1 MTISD
6 NQLIGNQLYLK
17 GSTIISAKRAE
28 QAKSSMENKSSE
40 KIDSENNINDIA
52 VIYEKSN
59 PNNLRLVTYAK
70 PNTVKATALSKNSI
84 KDVQTK
90 LNAIGYSCG
99 TPNGMAGKNT
109 KAAVTSF
116 QKLCGLKNQ
125 NGDITDETIT
135 KLNSVY
141 SRSQKGV
148 LSRGL
153 RNNTSVKKLQE
164 NLNKLNYN
172 CGTPDGTFGV
182 GTENALRNFQK
193 ANKLAVDGLA
203 GSATLNA
210 IQKAVNNLKQP
221 VKASRGLSENGFKL
235 LASYEATRA
244 VKDKKGNVVS
254 IPILDVGDGM
264 YTIGVGNTVKKTDT
278 KTIQEYKRKYG
289 VDVTKVGTQVD
300 IKTCMKI
307 YNDHVNT
314 YTSAVDNL
322 LKRHNY
328 TASQNEYDALV
339 IAVYNRPAL
348 AKEGH
353 ALDTLIKNNNRN
365 KNDWRKTLIDEYKGL
380 KNWNIYGKGWSNR
393 IEDELELY
401 FDNDY
406 VRNH

>member
-1 MTISD
+1 MVITD
-6 NQLIGNQLYLK
+6 NQLISNSSYSN
-17 GSTIISAKRAE
+17 GSTVIMERRTE
-28 QAKSSMENKSSE
+28 QAKASAESAISE
-40 KIDSENNINDIA
+40 KQASKSNTNDIA

-59 PNNLRLVTYAK
+59 PSNLKMVTYAK
-70 PNTVKATALSKNSI
+70 PSTVKAMALSKSSI

-99 TPNGMAGKNT
+99 TPDGIAGKNT

-125 NGDITDETIT
+125 SGDITSETIT

-141 SRSQKGV
+141 NRSQKGV

-153 RNNTSVKKLQE
+153 RNNASVKKLQE
-164 NLNKLNYN
+164 NLNKLNFN
-172 CGTPDGTFGV
+172 CGTPDGTFGA
-182 GTENALRNFQK
+182 GTETALKNFQK
-193 ANKLAVDGLA
+193 ANKLTVDGLA

-221 VKASRGLSENGFKL
+221 VTPSKGLSENGFKL
-235 LASYEATRA
+235 LASYEATSA
-244 VKDKKGNVVS
+244 VKDKNGNVVS

-264 YTIGVGNTVKKTDT
+264 YTIGIGNTVKKTDT
-278 KTIQEYKRKYG
+278 KTIQEYKEKYG
-289 VDVTKVGTQVD
+289 VDVTKVGAQVD

-314 YTSAVDNL
+314 YTSTVDNL

-365 KNDWRKTLIDEYKGL
+365 KDDWRTTLINEYKGL
-380 KNWNIYGKGWSNR
+380 KNWNTYGKGWSNR

>member
-1 MTISD
+1 MLITD
-6 NQLIGNQLYLK
+6 NQLIGNASYSN
-17 GSTIISAKRAE
+17 GSTVIMERRIE
-28 QAKSSMENKSSE
+28 QATASAESAISE
-40 KIDSENNINDIA
+40 KQASKNNTNDIA

-59 PNNLRLVTYAK
+59 PSNLKMVTYAK
-70 PNTVKATALSKNSI
+70 PSTVKAMALSKSSI

-99 TPNGMAGKNT
+99 TPDGIAGKNT

-125 NGDITDETIT
+125 SGDITSETIT

-141 SRSQKGV
+141 NRSQKGV

-153 RNNTSVKKLQE
+153 RNNVSVKKLQE
-164 NLNKLNYN
+164 NLNKLNFN
-172 CGTPDGTFGV
+172 CGTPDGTFGA
-182 GTENALRNFQK
+182 GTETALKNFQK
-193 ANKLAVDGLA
+193 ANKLTVDGLA

-221 VKASRGLSENGFKL
+221 VTPSKGLSENGFKL
-235 LASYEATRA
+235 LASYEATSA
-244 VKDKKGNVVS
+244 VKDKDGNVVS

-264 YTIGVGNTVKKTDT
+264 YTIGIGNTVKKTDT
-278 KTIQEYKRKYG
+278 KTIQEYKEKYG
-289 VDVTKVGTQVD
+289 VDVTKVGAQVD

-314 YTSAVDNL
+314 YTSTVDNL

-365 KNDWRKTLIDEYKGL
+365 KDDWRTTLINEYKGL
-380 KNWNIYGKGWSNR
+380 KNWNTYGKGWSNR

>member
-1 MTISD
+1 M
-6 NQLIGNQLYLK
+6 
-17 GSTIISAKRAE
+17 
-28 QAKSSMENKSSE
+28 
-40 KIDSENNINDIA
+40 
-52 VIYEKSN
+52 
-59 PNNLRLVTYAK
+59 VTYAK
-70 PNTVKATALSKNSI
+70 PSTVKAMALSKNSI

-99 TPNGMAGKNT
+99 TPDGIAGKNT

-116 QKLCGLKNQ
+116 QKLCGLKDQSGN
-125 NGDITDETIT
+125 ITNETIT
-135 KLNSVY
+135 KLDSVY
-141 SRSQKGV
+141 NRSQKGV

-153 RNNTSVKKLQE
+153 RNNASVKKLQE

-172 CGTPDGTFGV
+172 CGTPDGTFGA
-182 GTENALRNFQK
+182 GTETALRNFQK
-193 ANKLAVDGLA
+193 ANKITVDGLA

-210 IQKAVNNLKQP
+210 IQKAVDNLKQP
-221 VKASRGLSENGFKL
+221 VTPSKGLSENGFKL
-235 LASYEATRA
+235 LASYEATSA
-244 VKDKKGNVVS
+244 VKDKNGNVVS

-264 YTIGVGNTVKKTDT
+264 YTIGIGNTVKKTDT
-278 KTIQEYKRKYG
+278 KTIQEYKEKYG

-300 IKTCMKI
+300 VKTCMKI

-314 YTSAVDNL
+314 YTSTVDNL
-322 LKRHNY
+322 LKRYNY

-365 KNDWRKTLIDEYKGL
+365 KDDWRTTLINEYKGL
-380 KNWNIYGKGWSNR
+380 KNWNTYGKGWSNR

>member
-1 MTISD
+1 MVITD
-6 NQLIGNQLYLK
+6 NQLISNSSYSN
-17 GSTIISAKRAE
+17 GSTVIMERRTE
-28 QAKSSMENKSSE
+28 QAKASAESAISE
-40 KIDSENNINDIA
+40 KQASKSNTNDIA

-59 PNNLRLVTYAK
+59 PSNLKMVTYAK
-70 PNTVKATALSKNSI
+70 PSTVKAMALSKSSI

-99 TPNGMAGKNT
+99 TLDGIAGKNT

-125 NGDITDETIT
+125 SGDITSETIT

-141 SRSQKGV
+141 NRSQKGV

-153 RNNTSVKKLQE
+153 RNNASVKKLQE
-164 NLNKLNYN
+164 NLNKLNFN
-172 CGTPDGTFGV
+172 CGTPDGTFGA
-182 GTENALRNFQK
+182 GTETALKNFQK
-193 ANKLAVDGLA
+193 ANKLTVDGLA

-221 VKASRGLSENGFKL
+221 VTPSKGLSENGFKL
-235 LASYEATRA
+235 LASYEATSA
-244 VKDKKGNVVS
+244 VKDKNGNVVS

-264 YTIGVGNTVKKTDT
+264 YTIGIGNTVKKTDT
-278 KTIQEYKRKYG
+278 KTIQEYKEKYG
-289 VDVTKVGTQVD
+289 VDVTKVGAQVD

-314 YTSAVDNL
+314 YTSTVDNL

-365 KNDWRKTLIDEYKGL
+365 KDDWRTTLINEYKGL
-380 KNWNIYGKGWSNR
+380 KNWNTYGKGWSNR

>member
-1 MTISD
+1 MVITD
-6 NQLIGNQLYLK
+6 NQLIGNSSYSN
-17 GSTIISAKRAE
+17 GSTVIMERRTE
-28 QAKSSMENKSSE
+28 QAKASAESAISE
-40 KIDSENNINDIA
+40 KQASKSNTNDIA

-59 PNNLRLVTYAK
+59 PSNLKMVTYAK
-70 PNTVKATALSKNSI
+70 PSTVKAMALSKSSI

-99 TPNGMAGKNT
+99 TPDGIAGKNT

-125 NGDITDETIT
+125 SGDITSETIT

-141 SRSQKGV
+141 NRSQKGV

-153 RNNTSVKKLQE
+153 RNNASVKKLQE
-164 NLNKLNYN
+164 NLNKLNFN
-172 CGTPDGTFGV
+172 CGTPDGTFGA
-182 GTENALRNFQK
+182 GTETALKNFQK
-193 ANKLAVDGLA
+193 ANKLTVDGLA

-221 VKASRGLSENGFKL
+221 VTPSKGLSEKGFKL
-235 LASYEATRA
+235 LASYEATSA

-264 YTIGVGNTVKKTDT
+264 YTIGIGNTVKKTDT
-278 KTIQEYKRKYG
+278 KTIQEYKEKYG
-289 VDVTKVGTQVD
+289 VDVTKVGAQVD
-300 IKTCMKI
+300 IKTCIKI

-314 YTSAVDNL
+314 YASTVDNL

-353 ALDTLIKNNNRN
+353 ALDMLIKNNNRN
-365 KNDWRKTLIDEYKGL
+365 KDDWRTTLINEYKGL
-380 KNWNIYGKGWSNR
+380 KNWNTYGKGWSNR

>member
-70 PNTVKATALSKNSI
+70 PNTVKATALSRNSI

-182 GTENALRNFQK
+182 RTENALRNFQK

-365 KNDWRKTLIDEYKGL
+365 KNDWRKTLVDEYKGL

>member
-365 KNDWRKTLIDEYKGL
+365 KNDWRKMLVDEYKGL

>member
-1 MTISD
+1 
-6 NQLIGNQLYLK
+6 
-17 GSTIISAKRAE
+17 
-28 QAKSSMENKSSE
+28 MENKSSE
-40 KIDSENNINDIA
+40 KTDSENNPNDIA

-59 PNNLRLVTYAK
+59 PNNLRMVTYAK

-99 TPNGMAGKNT
+99 TPNGIAGKNT

-153 RNNTSVKKLQE
+153 RNNASVKKLQE

-172 CGTPDGTFGV
+172 CGTPDGTFGA
-182 GTENALRNFQK
+182 GTEK

-203 GSATLNA
+203 GCATLNA

-339 IAVYNRPAL
+339 IAVYN
-348 AKEGH
+348 
-353 ALDTLIKNNNRN
+353 NRN
-365 KNDWRKTLIDEYKGL
+365 KNDWRKTLVDEYKGL

>member
-6 NQLIGNQLYLK
+6 NQLIGNQSYLK
-17 GSTIISAKRAE
+17 GSTIIRAKRAE

-99 TPNGMAGKNT
+99 TPNGIAGKNT

-153 RNNTSVKKLQE
+153 RNNASVKKLQE

-172 CGTPDGTFGV
+172 CGTPDGTFGA

>member
-70 PNTVKATALSKNSI
+70 PNTVKATALSRNSI

-125 NGDITDETIT
+125 NRDITDETIT